1 MMVVG
6 VLGLQ
11 VKSNVIGGRWRGRK
25 KTNLGVDMPH
35 PPHPTAE
42 LKTGELRPAM
52 IEFLFPIFV
61 SDVSSVV

>member
-1 MMVVG
+1 M
-6 VLGLQ
+6 LLAE
-11 VKSNVIGGRWRGRK
+11 GGGGGK

-35 PPHPTAE
+35 PPHPTTAE